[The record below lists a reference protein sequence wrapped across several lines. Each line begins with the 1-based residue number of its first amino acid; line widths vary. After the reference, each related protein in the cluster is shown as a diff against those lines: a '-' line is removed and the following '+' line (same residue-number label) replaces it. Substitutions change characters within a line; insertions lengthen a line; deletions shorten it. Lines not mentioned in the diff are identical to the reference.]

1 MYRVQQNYIHCISSF
16 FPNSHDITFYQSSH
30 RGVSATNSRRFHA
43 WLYLPWRIG
52 YRMHCQSSF
61 HHKSDFI
68 RLCLLSSE
76 MLTIHNIVNILTS
89 EHWLDFFSVDKNRP
103 KTVSIHCIQIEQI
116 QKYKRMHCII
126 IFGLRSVYSI
136 LLALYSVLK
145 MFQQTTVFQSVCY
158 T

>member
-1 MYRVQQNYIHCISSF
+1 MIFHIRIRTIKVVLYIVSPRKRRRKQCTIYRVQQNYIHCISSF
-16 FPNSHDITFYQSSH
+16 FLNSHDITFYKSSH

-43 WLYLPWRIG
+43 WLYL
-52 YRMHCQSSF
+52 HCQSSF

-116 QKYKRMHCII
+116 
-126 IFGLRSVYSI
+126 
-136 LLALYSVLK
+136 
-145 MFQQTTVFQSVCY
+145 
-158 T
+158 